1 MTEHGYHIC
10 VILGLLVNLN
20 ITQILFLLF
29 STAADHDRLYPFDQ
43 SVQQMVKLISIA
55 HEIFHQFGIIHYD
68 V

>member
-10 VILGLLVNLN
+10 VIPGLLVNLN

-43 SVQQMVKLISIA
+43 SAWQMIN
-55 HEIFHQFGIIHYD
+55 EICMCIKFFSQFWLKE
-68 V
+68 